1 MDRQSARRNQH
12 KESIIL
18 PPHLFYF
25 NAFHFPNQSMKVAAV
40 NGLGKVSRSR
50 LSLRHG
56 NQRMNSTPYYIP
68 AAPAETEILVV
79 NSRFIASLSPAF
91 SVEEARA
98 FQKSIRQ
105 RFPDA
110 THHVPA
116 FVIGH
121 GNSVITHCSDD
132 GEPSGTA
139 GRPALAVLQGSGLG
153 DAAVVVTRYFGGTL
167 LGTGGLVKAY
177 GDAVRE
183 VLKRVRRAVK
193 VPTTTIGLQLPYPL
207 YEQALRLAAACG
219 GETLESQFLEDVTL
233 MLRFRDEQLGQFEAQ
248 LSELSAGKVSPLVLE
263 QNPHTIFPVD

>member
-1 MDRQSARRNQH
+1 MQTN
-12 KESIIL
+12 
-18 PPHLFYF
+18 
-25 NAFHFPNQSMKVAAV
+25 
-40 NGLGKVSRSR
+40 
-50 LSLRHG
+50 
-56 NQRMNSTPYYIP
+56 PYHIP
-68 AAPAETEILVV
+68 AAPAETELLVV

-183 VLKRVRRAVK
+183 VLKLVRRAVK
-193 VPTTTIGLQLPYPL
+193 VPTTTIGVQLPYPL
-207 YEQALRLAAACG
+207 FEQVQRLAAAHA
-219 GETLESQFLEDVTL
+219 GEQLESQFLADVTL
-233 MLRFRDEQLGQFEAQ
+233 VLRFRDEQLDAFLKQ
-248 LSELSAGKVSPLVLE
+248 LSNLSAGQIQPVVLE
-263 QNPHTIFPVD
+263 RNPETIFPLD

>member
-1 MDRQSARRNQH
+1 MQT
-12 KESIIL
+12 
-18 PPHLFYF
+18 
-25 NAFHFPNQSMKVAAV
+25 
-40 NGLGKVSRSR
+40 
-50 LSLRHG
+50 
-56 NQRMNSTPYYIP
+56 TPYHIP
-68 AAPAETEILVV
+68 AAPAETELLVV

-183 VLKRVRRAVK
+183 VLKLVRRAVK
-193 VPTTTIGLQLPYPL
+193 VPTTTIGVQLPYAL
-207 YEQALRLAAACG
+207 FEQVQRLAAAHA
-219 GETLESQFLEDVTL
+219 GEQLESQFLADVTL
-233 MLRFRDEQLGQFEAQ
+233 MLRFRDEQLDAFLKQ
-248 LSELSAGKVSPLVLE
+248 LSNLNAGQIQPLVLE
-263 QNPHTIFPVD
+263 RNPETIFPLD